1 MPVSC
6 QSSVSR
12 AIVSSGLAGY
22 RTRWCGQIHS
32 VSYNKQVA
40 VEVTQLGSRLVFLT
54 SSFTVVGETDDTTNG
69 GEKRES
75 DGDKDPYIA
84 KAT

>member
-1 MPVSC
+1 M
-6 QSSVSR
+6 
-12 AIVSSGLAGY
+12 
-22 RTRWCGQIHS
+22 
-32 VSYNKQVA
+32 
-40 VEVTQLGSRLVFLT
+40 TQLGSRLVFLT